1 MTFLFSVLLFLGL
14 IAGNI
19 CCGFLIYND
28 GWSAS
33 FAWQFFVV
41 GFESLI
47 LAGMSFL
54 SLLIFIHLETS
65 RIQEWLLLIIM
76 VASVFCGVL
85 LFPIIALIYK
95 YFKYYNGSNGVITTV
110 SRGWEM
116 TNNEWEWSILVSF
129 TTENGNVVQNKSTTI
144 IKSTS
149 DDPTVGSSVS
159 IRYIPRFKRGQE
171 YATTFNVIKATL
183 I

>member
-1 MTFLFSVLLFLGL
+1 MTLLFSILLFLGL

-28 GWSAS
+28 GWSGS

-54 SLLIFIHLETS
+54 SILFFIDLETS
-65 RIQEWLLLIIM
+65 RTQEWLLLIIM
-76 VASVFCGVL
+76 VASGVCAL
-85 LFPIIALIYK
+85 LFPIIAVCYK

-110 SRGWEM
+110 SRGWKT
-116 TNNEWEWSILVSF
+116 TNNQWEWSILVSF
-129 TTENGNVVQNKSTTI
+129 TTENGNVVQNKSATI